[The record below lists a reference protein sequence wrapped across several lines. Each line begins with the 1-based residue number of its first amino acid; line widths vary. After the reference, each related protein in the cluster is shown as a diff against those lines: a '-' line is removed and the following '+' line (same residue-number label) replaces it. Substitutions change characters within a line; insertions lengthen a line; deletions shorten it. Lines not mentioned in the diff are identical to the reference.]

1 MCYLV
6 VLLSCKRLAK
16 SVLVTLLVKEIVAS
30 VLFNLRAGV
39 TTVLN
44 WASQGGTVF
53 SILHTRSDQLL
64 SLVPSIAV

>member
-1 MCYLV
+1 
-6 VLLSCKRLAK
+6 
-16 SVLVTLLVKEIVAS
+16 VTLLVKEIVAS